1 MSKFWS
7 EMAKRTKPY
16 VPGEQVQETDI
27 IKLNTNENPYPP
39 SPSVAKA
46 IKEATNQDLRLY
58 PSPTMDDLKESIAN
72 YYELQADNVF
82 VGNGSDEVLAFSF
95 MAFFDTNQTILF
107 PEVSYS
113 FYPVYAGI
121 FQIPYETKPLQDDLS
136 IQPSDYF
143 QADGGVIFPNPN
155 APTSRYLSL
164 SAVEKIVQQ
173 NPQTVVIIDEA
184 YIDFAAGSSSA
195 TKLIQQYEN
204 LLIIQTM
211 SKSRSLAG
219 LRVGFALGDADLI
232 EGLMRIKDS
241 FNSYPVDRLAIA
253 GAKASIEDTAYFKE
267 TTAKIIQTRAWVT
280 EQLKER
286 GFQVLPSAANFVFIT
301 HPELAAKEIYDSLR
315 RKQIF
320 IRYFGKQPIENYVRI
335 SMGTDE
341 EMKRFFYYLDE
352 LL

>member
-72 YYELQADNVF
+72 YYELQAENVF

-253 GAKASIEDTAYFKE
+253 GAKAAIEDTAYFKE

>member
-58 PSPTMDDLKESIAN
+58 PSPTMDDLKESIAD
-72 YYELQADNVF
+72 YYEIQAENVF

-253 GAKASIEDTAYFKE
+253 GAKAAIEDTAYFKE

-301 HPELAAKEIYDSLR
+301 HPELAAKEIYNSLR

-341 EMKRFFYYLDE
+341 EMKRFFYYLDK